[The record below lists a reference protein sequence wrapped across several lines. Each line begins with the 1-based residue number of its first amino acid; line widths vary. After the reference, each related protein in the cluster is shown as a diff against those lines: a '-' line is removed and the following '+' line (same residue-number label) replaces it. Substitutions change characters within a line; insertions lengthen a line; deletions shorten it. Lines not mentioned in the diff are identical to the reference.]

1 MYSEGKFQT
10 MLQTV
15 LVENTLKEDEK
26 VADKPALKLNLS
38 LVEDHFNQIQ
48 EKLAGSNEMWWYFCK
63 EFIANWFLAGSKKEK
78 KERLSQFVT

>member
-1 MYSEGKFQT
+1 MFVNTAKGSIVATFRLSSEQAAKKLWEMYSEGKFQT

-26 VADKPALKLNLS
+26 IPDKPLELNLS

-48 EKLAGSNEMWWYFCK
+48 RKLAGSNEMW
-63 EFIANWFLAGSKKEK
+63 
-78 KERLSQFVT
+78 